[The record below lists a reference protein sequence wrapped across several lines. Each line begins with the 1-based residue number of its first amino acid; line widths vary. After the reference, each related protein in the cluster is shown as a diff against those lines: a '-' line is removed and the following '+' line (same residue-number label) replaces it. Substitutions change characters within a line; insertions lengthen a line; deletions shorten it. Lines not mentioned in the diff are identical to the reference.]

1 MAVPAMNDPKA
12 VEKQYANANGL
23 NVRIL
28 LHQKYSMA
36 TENYDEWIAKHYRI
50 LPGEKVLEVGCGTGS
65 IWKNAQRYLPEGA
78 SLILTDLSEGMLEAA
93 RSAVPARQNILYE
106 QADLQKLPYAAHSFD
121 LVIANMM
128 LYHVPDLERAMGEVA
143 RVLKPEGRFICATSG
158 ENSVGNWLVDVLGA
172 GDVRALSFTLQNGEK
187 QLRKFF
193 GCVEMNRRQ
202 DALRVTNV
210 DDLAAYVLSMTSFS
224 FVRAWPYEQLK
235 EKLTQQMVDGV
246 ITIPKENGLFQC
258 HEPIVTKNFD

>member
-1 MAVPAMNDPKA
+1 MPAMNDPKA

-23 NVRIL
+23 NARIR
-28 LHQKYSMA
+28 LHQKYSLA
-36 TENYDEWIAKHYRI
+36 TESYDDWIAKHYRI

-65 IWKNAQRYLPEGA
+65 IWRNAQQYLPESA
-78 SLILTDLSEGMLEAA
+78 SLILTDLSAGMLEAA
-93 RSAVPARQNILYE
+93 RAAVPACQNILYE
-106 QADLQKLPYAAHSFD
+106 QADLQKLPYADRSFD

-128 LYHVPDLERAMGEVA
+128 LYHVPDLERALGEAA
-143 RVLKPEGRFICATSG
+143 RVLKSEGRFICATSG
-158 ENSVGNWLVDVLGA
+158 ENSVGSWLVETLGA
-172 GDVRALSFTLQNGEK
+172 GDARKLSFTLQNGEK
-187 QLRKFF
+187 QLRRFF
-193 GCVEMNRRQ
+193 GHVQMDMRQ

-210 DDLAAYVLSMTSFS
+210 DDLADYVLSMTSFS